1 MNLDSAGIP
10 AAEKTEGA
18 AFGTQVWLLTGRF
31 LGNAIRQPAVILPN
45 LGISIFFLIVYYGS
59 FGDSPAVVQLT
70 GGNYLNFVLPV
81 TVLFASI
88 SGGAAG
94 LTLVEDLE
102 SGYFRRQLSMPLS
115 RTAMVLS
122 AMLLGAIQV
131 TVEAILIIGLGLV
144 LGADPAAG
152 ALGLLALL
160 FFSLLWG
167 LGFAG
172 YSVATGLLTGNARA
186 AQSATFI
193 FFPLLF
199 LAPVFLPFDQLAPW
213 IQAVARVN
221 PTTYMLEGMRSL
233 MIDGWE
239 AWPLAKALIAGS
251 AFAVVTLFWA
261 ARVAVRKTSRA

>member
-1 MNLDSAGIP
+1 MSEPLSTAP
-10 AAEKTEGA
+10 APATTGV
-18 AFGTQVWLLTGRF
+18 AFPVQVALLTRRF
-31 LGNAIRQPAVILPN
+31 VRNLIRQPAVLLPN
-45 LGISIFFLIVYYGS
+45 LGISVFFLIVYYGS

-102 SGYFRRQLSMPLS
+102 SGYFRRQLAMPLS
-115 RTAMVLS
+115 RTAIVLS
-122 AMLLGAIQV
+122 AMLLGALQV
-131 TVEAILIIGLGLV
+131 TVQAILVIGV
-144 LGADPAAG
+144 RPILGADPVTG
-152 ALGLLALL
+152 FPGLLAVLL
-160 FFSLLWG
+160 FSLLWG

-213 IQAVARVN
+213 IQVVARVN

-233 MIDGWE
+233 MIDGWV
-239 AWPLAKALIAGS
+239 AWPLAKALIAG
-251 AFAVVTLFWA
+251 TLFAGITLTWA
-261 ARVAVRKTSRA
+261 ARVAVRKTSRG

>member
-1 MNLDSAGIP
+1 VRAVTETATDTGIP
-10 AAEKTEGA
+10 FAG
-18 AFGTQVWLLTGRF
+18 QVFLLTRRF
-31 LGNAIRQPAVILPN
+31 VRNLIRQPAVLLPN
-45 LGISIFFLIVYYGS
+45 LGISVFFLLVYYGS
-59 FGDSPAVVQLT
+59 FGDSPAVVELT

-102 SGYFRRQLSMPLS
+102 SGYFRRLLAMPLA
-115 RTAMVLS
+115 RTAIVLS
-122 AMLLGAIQV
+122 AMILGALQV
-131 TVEAILIIGLGLV
+131 TVEAVLIIGVGLI
-144 LGADPAAG
+144 LGADPVTG
-152 ALGLLALL
+152 APGLLAVL

-199 LAPVFLPFDQLAPW
+199 LAPVFLPFDQLSPW
-213 IQAVARVN
+213 IQAIARVN

-233 MIDGWE
+233 MIDGWV
-239 AWPLAKALIAGS
+239 AWPLGKAMIAGS
-251 AFAVVTLFWA
+251 LFAGVTLLWA

>member
-1 MNLDSAGIP
+1 MSKPLSTAP
-10 AAEKTEGA
+10 APATTGV
-18 AFGTQVWLLTGRF
+18 AFPVQVALLTRR
-31 LGNAIRQPAVILPN
+31 LVRNLIRQPAVLLPN
-45 LGISIFFLIVYYGS
+45 LGISVFFLIVYYGS

-102 SGYFRRQLSMPLS
+102 SGYFRRQLAMPLS
-115 RTAMVLS
+115 RTAIVLS
-122 AMLLGAIQV
+122 AMLLGALQV
-131 TVEAILIIGLGLV
+131 TVEAILIIGVGLI
-144 LGADPAAG
+144 LGADPVTG
-152 ALGLLALL
+152 FPGLLAVLL
-160 FFSLLWG
+160 FSLLWG

-213 IQAVARVN
+213 IQVVARVN

-233 MIDGWE
+233 MIDGWV
-239 AWPLAKALIAGS
+239 AWPLAKALIAG
-251 AFAVVTLFWA
+251 TLFAGITLTWA
-261 ARVAVRKTSRA
+261 ARVAVRKTSRS

>member
-1 MNLDSAGIP
+1 VTAR
-10 AAEKTEGA
+10 TEGA
-18 AFGTQVWLLTGRF
+18 PFVTQVLLLTARF

-45 LGISIFFLIVYYGS
+45 LGISVFFLLVYYGS
-59 FGDSPAVVQLT
+59 FGDSEAVVELT

-102 SGYFRRQLSMPLS
+102 SGYFRRQLGMPLS
-115 RTAMVLS
+115 RIAIVLS
-122 AMLLGAIQV
+122 AMLLGAVQV

-152 ALGLLALL
+152 ALGLLAVLA
-160 FFSLLWG
+160 FSLLWG

-199 LAPVFLPFDQLAPW
+199 LAPVFLPFEQLAPW
-213 IQAVARVN
+213 IQAIARVN

-233 MIDGWE
+233 MIEGWVPR
-239 AWPLAKALIAGS
+239 ALGKAVIAGS
-251 AFAVVTLFWA
+251 LFALVTLIWA